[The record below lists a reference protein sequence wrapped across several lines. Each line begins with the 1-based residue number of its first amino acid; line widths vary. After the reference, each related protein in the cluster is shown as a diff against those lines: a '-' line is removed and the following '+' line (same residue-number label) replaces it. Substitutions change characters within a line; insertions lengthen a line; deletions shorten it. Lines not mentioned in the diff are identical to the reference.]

1 VVELAKAYNDAL
13 VAVERNNHGHGVLAH
28 LSHAQYLNVY
38 REGRQDGWLTSAV
51 SRPSMIENLAA
62 VLATSQRL
70 FHSPLFLNECRTFVR
85 QADGNTGAAVG
96 AHDDTV
102 MAMAIAF
109 AVRRTTAGDLPK
121 KEMELACLAAG
132 ETL

>member
-1 VVELAKAYNDAL
+1 
-13 VAVERNNHGHGVLAH
+13 
-28 LSHAQYLNVY
+28 
-38 REGRQDGWLTSAV
+38 V

-62 VLATSQRL
+62 VLATSPLL

-109 AVRRTTAGDLPK
+109 AVRRTTAGDLVSRGV
-121 KEMELACLAAG
+121 EMTSLPSG